1 MQKTLQPP
9 QPIPYPKN
17 PLIKKLYKTPILLY
31 RLGLFPM
38 FARYILILSTT
49 GRKSGKTRH
58 TPVEYFHHQGRFY
71 IISGFD
77 KKPDWY
83 KNIQADPHVTLQTR
97 LGTLHAIA
105 RAPQTDEEWQGVAA
119 YLQANPISNLFFPE
133 HLQDLKESE
142 TMAMIKSWPALT
154 FEETSEP
161 CPPAL
166 EMDLVWALP
175 LILLGMAIDITLLWF
190 FGRES

>member
-1 MQKTLQPP
+1 MQKSLQPP

-17 PLIKKLYKTPILLY
+17 PFIKKIYQTPLLLY
-31 RLGLFPM
+31 RLGLFQLIS
-38 FARYILILSTT
+38 RHILILSTT

-58 TPVEYFHHQGRFY
+58 TPVEYFYDQGQFY

-97 LGTLHAIA
+97 AGTLHAIA

-119 YLQANPISNLFFPE
+119 YLQASPISKIFFPE
-133 HLQDLKESE
+133 HLQELKDSE
-142 TMAMIKSWPALT
+142 TLAMIKSWPALT
-154 FEETSEP
+154 FDETNEH

-166 EMDLVWALP
+166 EMDLIWALP
-175 LILLGMAIDITLLWF
+175 LILLGMAVDITLLWF
-190 FGRES
+190 FGRKS